1 MPNDYI
7 PLSVPDLGERERD
20 AVCACIESTWV
31 SSAGQQVTDLEER
44 MASLCG
50 RQHGVAVVNGTA
62 ALHLTLESLGIK
74 HGAHV
79 VVPDWTF
86 AATANAVFH
95 AGAKPY
101 LVDIDER
108 TWTLDADA
116 LELVLAE
123 EAGKIAAV
131 ICVHTL
137 GHAADLDAL
146 TRICD
151 EARVPLVED
160 AAGAIGASYKG
171 KPLGSFGHSA
181 CFSYNG
187 NKIVTAGGGGMI
199 VTDDEEFAQKARF
212 LSTQA
217 REGRDYVHT
226 KVGWNYRMPNLNAA
240 VAIAQLERLDEMIAA
255 KRDIAGR
262 YDSAFT
268 GIKGITSM
276 PHQEWAGRN
285 FWLYPIMLSACGAA
299 GHLVNFLEERGIQAR
314 RFWHAL
320 SSQLPY
326 RGLPKKLNGVSQS
339 LTGRVVCLPCSSSL
353 TAAQQDR
360 VIEAVSVWFARASA
374 AQNRVST
381 T

>member
-1 MPNDYI
+1 MI
-7 PLSVPDLGERERD
+7 PLSVPDLRGREMEYLN
-20 AVCACIESTWV
+20 ACIEDNWV
-31 SSAGQQVTDLEER
+31 SSAGPFVVEMERR

-50 RQHGVAVVNGTA
+50 RTHAVATASGTA
-62 ALHLTLESLGIK
+62 ALHLALTAAGVGPQDS
-74 HGAHV
+74 V
-79 VVPDWTF
+79 VVPDWSF
-86 AATANAVFH
+86 AACANAVYH
-95 AGAKPY
+95 AGGTPY
-101 LVDIDER
+101 FVDVTTES
-108 TWTLDADA
+108 WTLDP
-116 LELVLAE
+116 ELVAAAIAESTRPVRAILA
-123 EAGKIAAV
+123 
-131 ICVHTL
+131 VHTL
-137 GHAADLDAL
+137 GHPADMDAILVVAANADLPV
-146 TRICD
+146 I
-151 EARVPLVED
+151 ED
-160 AAGAIGASYKG
+160 VAGAIGARYKG
-171 KPLGSFGHSA
+171 RVAGALGDAA
-181 CFSYNG
+181 CFSFNG
-187 NKIVTAGGGGMI
+187 NKTATAGGGGMI